1 MADRKLA
8 YASPADFTCTL
19 ASLATSATLVQ
30 GRQATSISNTTN
42 KYIDYL
48 LSGKVTLGTSPTA
61 SRIVECWVIPKSGG
75 TWPLGFGA
83 TDGAFP
89 SIDRTQLTAIGYLL
103 WQAST
108 IGTTGTVYEF
118 SKLSLRKLIGYV
130 PEEFTLALTHSTGVN
145 LNSTAGNHFLRYQGV
160 YETVT

>member
-8 YASPADFTCTL
+8 YVAAADFTCTL
-19 ASLATSATLVQ
+19 ASLASSTTLVQ
-30 GRQATSISNTTN
+30 GRQATSISNATN
-42 KYIDYL
+42 KYLDYL
-48 LSGKVTLGTSPTA
+48 LSGKITLGTAPTA
-61 SRIVECWVIPKSGG
+61 SRIIECWVIPKSGS

-83 TDGAFP
+83 TDAAWP
-89 SIDRTQLTAIGYLL
+89 SIDRTQITAIGYLL

-118 SKLSLRKLIGYV
+118 SNLSLRKLIGTV
-130 PEEFTLALTHSTGVN
+130 PEEFTLAVTHSTGVN
-145 LNSTAGNHFLRYQGV
+145 LNGTAGNHFLRYQGV